1 LLVGSDLIGLEAG
14 KNLNRYLIGDVRICF
29 ELARMMQHL
38 KMSLRS
44 TLLALIFGVFG
55 IHPLVEASNMEGGS
69 ISYTRLA
76 DSSYNIRLLLY
87 EECGA
92 FPIGPFHPNST
103 SQLVYVRNKCG
114 STPAFVVLNRVVYPG
129 VTVSNKCAD
138 SLSACEGG
146 LLKGTR
152 YHVFEGN
159 YRFPVFADSLCNEW
173 YITYGQNSESGW
185 CCHVSNATLTFNPLG
200 AVSHGQMLFYLQS
213 YLNNHVPNG
222 NSSGELALTTTP
234 YFCVNWPVQFNV
246 EWGEPDGDSL
256 AYALVPVLVGFQT
269 PAFYQTGKTPIAP
282 LFTVDGVHLNP
293 HTGEVR
299 FTSPIPQ
306 VAAMVIERREY
317 RNGILV
323 GAINLSFK
331 LLAGTNGFCNQQ
343 LDSIALSGCDS
354 VVLPNGQ
361 IVYASGTYNDSIVVM
376 NACDTLKVYEVH
388 IGTPPTPGVI
398 DGPIWTLPGSSGVY
412 GVGNFTLGLTYEWE
426 VVGGQAQPS
435 VGPQTTISWGPAGMG
450 TVRLNAYIDSFC
462 VSSSQMNVDISGGVG
477 VAEQHLPQPIWSPN
491 PANNSL
497 NIEKFDGLQAVR
509 LCDAQGKLLQSWA
522 VIEES
527 LVLDVSRFPAGLYHL
542 GFETEKGVRFEKLVI
557 LR

>member
-1 LLVGSDLIGLEAG
+1 MIL
-14 KNLNRYLIGDVRICF
+14 
-29 ELARMMQHL
+29 HL
-38 KMSLRS
+38 KKSIKLKV
-44 TLLALIFGVFG
+44 LALIFGVLG

-92 FPIGPFHPNST
+92 FPSGPFNPIFT

-138 SLSACEGG
+138 SLSTCDGG

-173 YITYGQNSESGW
+173 YITYGQNSQMGL
-185 CCHVSNATLTFNPLG
+185 CCHVTNATLTPNPLG
-200 AVSHGQMLFYLQS
+200 SVSHGQMNFYLKS

-234 YFCVNWPVQFNV
+234 YFCVNWPAQLNV

-331 LLAGTNGFCNQQ
+331 IITNTNGFCNQ
-343 LDSIALSGCDS
+343 LMDSIALVGCDS

-361 IVYASGTYNDSIVVM
+361 TVHASGTYNDSIVVM
-376 NACDTLKVYEVH
+376 NACDTLKVYEVQ
-388 IGTPPTPGVI
+388 IGTPPIPGVI
-398 DGPIWTLPGSSGVY
+398 DGPIWALPGSSRIY
-412 GVGNFTLGLTYEWE
+412 GVANFRLGLTYQWE
-426 VVGGQAQPS
+426 VLGGQAQPS
-435 VGPQTTISWGPAGMG
+435 VGPQTTVSWGPAGMG

-462 VSSSQMNVDISGGVG
+462 VSSSEMNVDISGGVN
-477 VAEQHLPQPIWSPN
+477 VAEHSRLKPVVAPN
-491 PANNSL
+491 PAKSQVQISNLTGVNMVALHDSNGRL
-497 NIEKFDGLQAVR
+497 LESWQVQASGINLEVGR
-509 LCDAQGKLLQSWA
+509 Y
-522 VIEES
+522 
-527 LVLDVSRFPAGLYHL
+527 PNGLYYL
-542 GFETEKGVRFEKLVI
+542 SFYAEEGVQVEKLVL

>member
-1 LLVGSDLIGLEAG
+1 MIQP
-14 KNLNRYLIGDVRICF
+14 F
-29 ELARMMQHL
+29 
-38 KMSLRS
+38 KMSMRFK
-44 TLLALIFGVFG
+44 LLGLIFGVFG
-55 IHPLVEASNMEGGS
+55 ILPSVEASNMEGGS

-87 EECGA
+87 EECGSL
-92 FPIGPFHPNST
+92 PINPFHPNST
-103 SQLVYVRNKCG
+103 SVWVYVRNKCG
-114 STPAFVVLNRVVYPG
+114 SMPVVAVLNRVVYPG
-129 VTVSNKCAD
+129 VTVSYKCSD

-173 YITYGQNSESGW
+173 YITYGQNSQTGL
-185 CCHVSNATLTFNPLG
+185 CCHVSNATLTHNPLG
-200 AVSHGQMLFYLQS
+200 GGSPGQMPFFLES

-234 YFCVNWPVQFNV
+234 YFCVNWPARFNV
-246 EWGEPDGDSL
+246 ELGEPDGDSL
-256 AYALVPVLVGFQT
+256 VYALVPVLVGFQT
-269 PAFYQTGKTPIAP
+269 PAFYQTGKSPIAP
-282 LFTVDGVHLNP
+282 LLTVDGVHLNP

-299 FTSPIPQ
+299 FTSPISQ
-306 VAAMVIERREY
+306 MAAMVIERREY

-331 LLAGTNGFCNQQ
+331 VLTSNNPNPAVNGFCNQL
-343 LDSIALSGCDS
+343 LDSTALVGCDS

-361 IVYASGTYNDSIVVM
+361 TVVSSDFYYDSVTVL
-376 NACDTLKVYEVH
+376 NGCDTLKVYEVQ

-398 DGPIWTLPGSSGVY
+398 DGPIWALPGSSELY
-412 GVGNFTLGLTYEWE
+412 TIGNFSLGLTYEWE
-426 VVGGQAQPS
+426 VIGGQAQPS

-462 VSSSQMNVDISGGVG
+462 VSSSQMNVDIAGGVN
-477 VAEQHLPQPIWSPN
+477 VAEHTRLKPVVAPN
-491 PANNSL
+491 PAKDQVQISNLTGVNKVAL
-497 NIEKFDGLQAVR
+497 HDPNGRLLETWQLQA
-509 LCDAQGKLLQSWA
+509 
-522 VIEES
+522 
-527 LVLDVSRFPAGLYHL
+527 SRINLEVGHYPNGLYYL
-542 GFETEKGVRFEKLVI
+542 SFYAEEGVQVEKLVL